1 MRKIFAIGV
10 ILVVALSTFSILA
23 LQIASASNSADIN
36 GDGVVDGKDLII
48 VAKALGSYPSH
59 PRWNSIADINHDDE
73 VNGADM
79 VIVAGNFGH

>member
-1 MRKIFAIGV
+1 MRKILAIGV

-23 LQIASASNSADIN
+23 LQIASASKPGDLN

-48 VAKALGSYPSH
+48 VAKALGSYPGH
-59 PRWNSIADINHDDE
+59 PRWNPIADVNLDNE

-79 VIVAGNFGH
+79 VIVAKNFGH